1 MLSHFGQ
8 RRTRVRFT
16 PSRCVRTMTLAL
28 VAAVI
33 LHLLPVQPLR
43 SSRVVPRGSS
53 MCKQE
58 ADPQP
63 ALDWIRTLDTLI
75 TRGLDT
81 VEDAFLLARRVAD
94 KSVDPIDCLEA
105 WEDATDPRPR
115 LLIIGSGWG
124 AHALV
129 KIVDADLF
137 RCLVISP
144 RSYFVFT
151 PMLAASSVGTVEYR
165 SITEPMRASNPRAA
179 FIQGVV
185 EDLDPI
191 TRRAAVCIG
200 DADGK
205 EADGKE
211 EEGPCRQVYYDICV
225 YAAGVRSSAS
235 NIPGVIEHCKFLKEL
250 SDAQALRRSVASALE
265 RASAPGLSEEERRRM
280 LTFVVVGGGP
290 TGVEYCGE
298 LSDFLVDAVQRLYPP
313 LVPYAQVVLV
323 HSGAEVLPQ
332 FDPLLRK
339 RALETLRA
347 RRVKVM
353 LNARVSRVDS
363 PQRMVLKQKRFGDG
377 GAGSAE
383 VTWDVLELQCGLIMW
398 AAGTGPAALTET
410 LVRRLVDCTRT
421 ADEPDEPDETS
432 TSPSEAT
439 DESGLRPEFWARQ
452 WTANGQVVASN
463 AVGVPTATPGRLTV
477 DPWLRV
483 RGAPV
488 GTLLAIGDAS
498 SCYSA
503 DGSLLPQTAQVAAQQ
518 GAYVARLLNRGYD
531 LSGLPQG
538 AAPSSSPGAM
548 LDEGGCELAAPP
560 VSHAAVAG
568 DLQRT
573 LALRGAVEARPFAF
587 LNLGL
592 LAYLGGGEALSQ
604 VQVGNNRLLS
614 EAGSVGFLLWRSVY
628 VVKQVSPRTRFLVLF
643 DWLKTKLFGRDITDW

>member
-1 MLSHFGQ
+1 
-8 RRTRVRFT
+8 
-16 PSRCVRTMTLAL
+16 
-28 VAAVI
+28 
-33 LHLLPVQPLR
+33 
-43 SSRVVPRGSS
+43 
-53 MCKQE
+53 
-58 ADPQP
+58 
-63 ALDWIRTLDTLI
+63 
-75 TRGLDT
+75 
-81 VEDAFLLARRVAD
+81 
-94 KSVDPIDCLEA
+94 
-105 WEDATDPRPR
+105 
-115 LLIIGSGWG
+115 
-124 AHALV
+124 
-129 KIVDADLF
+129 
-137 RCLVISP
+137 
-144 RSYFVFT
+144 
-151 PMLAASSVGTVEYR
+151 
-165 SITEPMRASNPRAA
+165 
-179 FIQGVV
+179 
-185 EDLDPI
+185 
-191 TRRAAVCIG
+191 
-200 DADGK
+200 
-205 EADGKE
+205 
-211 EEGPCRQVYYDICV
+211 
-225 YAAGVRSSAS
+225 
-235 NIPGVIEHCKFLKEL
+235 
-250 SDAQALRRSVASALE
+250 
-265 RASAPGLSEEERRRM
+265 M

>member
-1 MLSHFGQ
+1 
-8 RRTRVRFT
+8 
-16 PSRCVRTMTLAL
+16 
-28 VAAVI
+28 
-33 LHLLPVQPLR
+33 
-43 SSRVVPRGSS
+43 
-53 MCKQE
+53 
-58 ADPQP
+58 
-63 ALDWIRTLDTLI
+63 
-75 TRGLDT
+75 
-81 VEDAFLLARRVAD
+81 
-94 KSVDPIDCLEA
+94 
-105 WEDATDPRPR
+105 
-115 LLIIGSGWG
+115 
-124 AHALV
+124 
-129 KIVDADLF
+129 
-137 RCLVISP
+137 
-144 RSYFVFT
+144 
-151 PMLAASSVGTVEYR
+151 
-165 SITEPMRASNPRAA
+165 
-179 FIQGVV
+179 
-185 EDLDPI
+185 
-191 TRRAAVCIG
+191 
-200 DADGK
+200 
-205 EADGKE
+205 
-211 EEGPCRQVYYDICV
+211 
-225 YAAGVRSSAS
+225 
-235 NIPGVIEHCKFLKEL
+235 VIEHCRFLKEL
-250 SDAQALRRSVASALE
+250 NDAQALRRSVASALE

-332 FDPLLRK
+332 FDRLLRK

-363 PQRMVLKQKRFGDG
+363 PQRIVIKQKRFGDG
-377 GAGSAE
+377 GAGRAE
-383 VTWDVLELQCGLIMW
+383 VTWDEVELNCGLIMW

-410 LVRRLVDCTRT
+410 LVRRLVDCART
-421 ADEPDEPDETS
+421 ADENDENDETPPSPSDANDEP
-432 TSPSEAT
+432 
-439 DESGLRPEFWARQ
+439 GLRPEFWARQ

-463 AVGVPTATPGRLTV
+463 AVGVPAATPGRLTV

-498 SCYSA
+498 ACYSA

-538 AAPSSSPGAM
+538 AGPSSSPGAM
-548 LDEGGCELAAPP
+548 LDESGCELAAPP
-560 VSHAAVAG
+560 VSHAAAAG

-604 VQVGNNRLLS
+604 IQVGDNRLLS